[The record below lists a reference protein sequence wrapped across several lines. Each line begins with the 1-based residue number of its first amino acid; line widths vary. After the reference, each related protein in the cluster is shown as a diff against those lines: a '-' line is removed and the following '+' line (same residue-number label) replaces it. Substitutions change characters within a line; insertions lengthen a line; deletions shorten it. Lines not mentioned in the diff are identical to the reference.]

1 MFQRVAFLF
10 AGQGAQTVG
19 MGQDLAAADPG
30 ARAVFASADA
40 ALGRAISEICFT
52 GPLETLTASS
62 NCQPAITVTS
72 LACLAAFL
80 ARRPLAPVACAGLSL
95 GEYAALVAAGAMDA
109 DTAVRLVAER
119 GRLMDAA
126 CRASA
131 GTMAAV
137 LNGDPDLVAKIC
149 AGAGIDVAN
158 FNCPGQL
165 VISGTRDGVAQAI
178 DALKAAG
185 VSRVIPLTV
194 DGAFHSRLMAP
205 AATAFGAVLA
215 AAAIHAPACPV
226 AQNVTGALVTDA
238 AAIRANLAAQITGS
252 VRWESCVRTI
262 LALGADAVIEF
273 GPGQVLAG
281 FMKRIDKTVPVF
293 NIGSQAD
300 LDKLLADPRWA

>member
-19 MGQDLAAADPG
+19 MGQDLAAADAG
-30 ARAVFASADA
+30 ARAVFAQADA
-40 ALGRAISEICFT
+40 ALGRAISGICFT
-52 GPLETLTASS
+52 GPLETLTASA

-80 ARRPLAPVACAGLSL
+80 ARRPLQPVACAGLSL
-95 GEYAALVAAGAMDA
+95 GEYAALAAAGA
-109 DTAVRLVAER
+109 
-119 GRLMDAA
+119 MDAA

-137 LNGDPDLVAKIC
+137 LNGDPERVAKIC
-149 AGAGIDVAN
+149 AEAGIDVAN
-158 FNCPGQL
+158 YNCPGQI
-165 VISGTRDGVAQAI
+165 VISGGTDGVAQAI
-178 DALKAAG
+178 TALKTAG

-205 AATAFGAVLA
+205 AATAFGAALA
-215 AAAIHAPACPV
+215 GAAIQAPACPV
-226 AQNVTGALVTDA
+226 AQNVTGTLVTDA

-293 NIGSQAD
+293 NVGSLAD